1 MARDALAGVTAIET
15 STACPTLSVA
25 EPLIEPDVA
34 VIIALPTPSPLANPL
49 LAILATVEDELQLTE
64 LVRSCA
70 LPSLYI
76 PVAAYCWLVPLAIDA
91 LPGLTDID
99 TRTGAVTAT
108 LTEPV
113 IVPEVAVIVVV
124 PGVTLVATPPL
135 FTV

>member
-70 LPSLYI
+70 LPSL
-76 PVAAYCWLVPLAIDA
+76 
-91 LPGLTDID
+91 
-99 TRTGAVTAT
+99 
-108 LTEPV
+108 
-113 IVPEVAVIVVV
+113 
-124 PGVTLVATPPL
+124 
-135 FTV
+135 

>member
-15 STACPTLSVA
+15 STACPTFSVA

-70 LPSLYI
+70 LPSL
-76 PVAAYCWLVPLAIDA
+76 
-91 LPGLTDID
+91 
-99 TRTGAVTAT
+99 
-108 LTEPV
+108 
-113 IVPEVAVIVVV
+113 
-124 PGVTLVATPPL
+124 
-135 FTV
+135 

>member
-34 VIIALPTPSPLANPL
+34 VIIALPTPCPLANPL

-70 LPSLYI
+70 LPSL
-76 PVAAYCWLVPLAIDA
+76 
-91 LPGLTDID
+91 
-99 TRTGAVTAT
+99 
-108 LTEPV
+108 
-113 IVPEVAVIVVV
+113 
-124 PGVTLVATPPL
+124 
-135 FTV
+135 